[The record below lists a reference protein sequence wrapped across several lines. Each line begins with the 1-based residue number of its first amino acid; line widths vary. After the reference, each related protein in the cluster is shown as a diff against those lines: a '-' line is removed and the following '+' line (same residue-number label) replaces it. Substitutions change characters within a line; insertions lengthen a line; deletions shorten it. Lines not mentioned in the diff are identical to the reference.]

1 MSKIIIEFD
10 TNTSKAVLKIGKTK
24 IDDFSAIFIHKD
36 ILNEYKFS
44 FQMFTDE
51 GIASIK
57 DGDVVVDSHQKIF
70 LARLMA
76 YFQPEKKDEQ
86 TTDLQS

>member
-1 MSKIIIEFD
+1 MSKIVIEFD
-10 TNTSKAVLKIGKTK
+10 TNTSKAVLKIGKSK

-36 ILNEYKFS
+36 VLNEYKFS

-57 DGDVVVDSHQKIF
+57 DGDVVVDSHQQLF

-76 YFQPEKKDEQ
+76 YFQTENKDEQ
-86 TTDLQS
+86 ATDL

>member
-1 MSKIIIEFD
+1 MIEFD
-10 TNTSKAVLKIGKTK
+10 TNTSKAVLKIGKSK

-36 ILNEYKFS
+36 VLNEYKFS

-57 DGDVVVDSHQKIF
+57 DGDVVVDSHQQLF

-76 YFQPEKKDEQ
+76 YFQTENKDEQ
-86 TTDLQS
+86 ATDL